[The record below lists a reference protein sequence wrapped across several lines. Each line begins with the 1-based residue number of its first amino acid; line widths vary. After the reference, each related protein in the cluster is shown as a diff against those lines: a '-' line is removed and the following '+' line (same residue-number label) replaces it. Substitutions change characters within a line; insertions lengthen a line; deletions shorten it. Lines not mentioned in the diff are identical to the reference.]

1 MRGVYEAVIP
11 ISGLAAAATLAYIT
25 APAGK
30 VVEVL
35 SASVTN
41 RTNETNEQC
50 ECTLH
55 KVATLGTPTAA
66 TITPTKLEQGDQAAG
81 STVKGPVTAS
91 EPTYTTAPNVE
102 VGREGFPSLGGWR
115 YQPVPEERLVIAPS
129 DTWGLR
135 LLNSPT
141 PFDAVVRLVFR
152 EIG

>member
-1 MRGVYEAVIP
+1 MRGVYEATVP
-11 ISGLAAAATLAYIT
+11 ITGLAAAATLAYLT

-55 KVATLGTPTAA
+55 KVSVLGTPTAA
-66 TITPTKLEQGDQAAG
+66 TITPTKLEQGDQAAA

-91 EPTYTTAPNVE
+91 EPTYTSAPNVE
-102 VGREGFPSLGGWR
+102 AGREGFPSLGGWR
-115 YQPVPEERLVIAPS
+115 YQPVPEERLVIAPG

-141 PFDAVVRLVFR
+141 AFDAVVRLVFR

>member
-1 MRGVYEAVIP
+1 MRGVYEATIP
-11 ISGLAAAATLAYIT
+11 ISGLAAAATLAYLT

-50 ECTLH
+50 ECTIQR
-55 KVATLGTPTAA
+55 VTTLGTPTAA
-66 TITPTKLEQGDQAAG
+66 TITPAKLEQGDQAAA

-91 EPTYTTAPNVE
+91 EPTYTSGVE

-141 PFDAVVRLVFR
+141 AFDAVVRIVFR